1 MGAGPS
7 RAGGDEGF
15 VRVRGAEDDAGG
27 AGGGGG
33 GGGGSVA
40 AGTAG
45 PRSARAAE
53 ARAGALLARV
63 GDLAAAAPAPPR
75 DPRAGEAAV
84 TWDSS
89 PKTARRFPS
98 PGAARETDADPPPAF
113 SGRPAASEGGWAEPV
128 VAWLARELNAVDR
141 EQARLDEGASQATLL
156 REVMLRARRAKLDTE
171 AAGRLAAADARAS
184 VEAAGRCRVRLDA
197 VLKSTEALVRRL
209 ELLEDRQGQ
218 RGGTS

>member
-1 MGAGPS
+1 M
-7 RAGGDEGF
+7 
-15 VRVRGAEDDAGG
+15 
-27 AGGGGG
+27 
-33 GGGGSVA
+33 
-40 AGTAG
+40 
-45 PRSARAAE
+45 
-53 ARAGALLARV
+53 ARV
-63 GDLAAAAPAPPR
+63 EDLAAAGPPPPR

-89 PKTARRFPS
+89 PKPAQRFPS
-98 PGAARETDADPPPAF
+98 PGAARDVDADPPSAF
-113 SGRPAASEGGWAEPV
+113 SGRPAAPEGGWAEPM
-128 VAWLARELNAVDR
+128 VAWLARELRAVDR
-141 EQARLDEGASQATLL
+141 EQVRLDEGASQAPLL
-156 REVMLRARRAKLDTE
+156 REVVLRARRAKLDTE

>member
-1 MGAGPS
+1 M
-7 RAGGDEGF
+7 
-15 VRVRGAEDDAGG
+15 
-27 AGGGGG
+27 
-33 GGGGSVA
+33 
-40 AGTAG
+40 
-45 PRSARAAE
+45 
-53 ARAGALLARV
+53 
-63 GDLAAAAPAPPR
+63 
-75 DPRAGEAAV
+75 
-84 TWDSS
+84 
-89 PKTARRFPS
+89 
-98 PGAARETDADPPPAF
+98 
-113 SGRPAASEGGWAEPV
+113 

-184 VEAAGRCRVRLDA
+184 VEAAGSCQVRLDA